1 MRRTTLTVIV
11 LAALAGLRLR
21 LCRPLRASGRA
32 PSALPHIG
40 HRLLRG
46 CTPPSPCAATT
57 QQSPSQISRCRHL
70 RLRAVG
76 ATTNLGQSL
85 PWTPLRYTRHAWHA
99 LLPAP
104 EFRGIYPLELR
115 IRQGSPIL
123 RSEHWL
129 LRVFAHGTQSRPSS
143 STPEGVARGWVQT
156 LPLQARLV
164 AMKRWPQPAFDLRDH
179 RRHQLLVI
187 AYTLAG
193 HRAVEDRLGN
203 LRHSSSRRPPRPLA
217 TARSD
222 RGALGHRVWLADD
235 GNLRTNGGLTM
246 SPGSA
251 SFHLFDLRSIWHDP
265 HRF

>member
-11 LAALAGLRLR
+11 LAALAGLALAAVSSASSQLPKLR
-21 LCRPLRASGRA
+21 LYPAVALRSHNATITVTDLEV
-32 PSALPHIG
+32 PSLEV
-40 HRLLRG
+40 
-46 CTPPSPCAATT
+46 
-57 QQSPSQISRCRHL
+57 
-70 RLRAVG
+70 RAVG

-129 LRVFAHGTQSRPSS
+129 LRVFAHGTQSRPSY

-193 HRAVEDRLGN
+193 HRAVQDRLGIFVTAVRDG
-203 LRHSSSRRPPRPLA
+203 LQGHWRLLEA
-217 TARSD
+217 TVA
-222 RGALGHRVWLADD
+222 
-235 GNLRTNGGLTM
+235 
-246 SPGSA
+246 P
-251 SFHLFDLRSIWHDP
+251 
-265 HRF
+265 